1 MLSRRYRFA
10 VLLCSVVVL
19 VGVLVATDSPLA
31 GRVLT
36 RIEAHRLMDRFD
48 EVSLE
53 LHSIEGRGEETKIVF
68 SRVGDPIPLEPIFVN
83 ACPYVY
89 CTHDLSAA
97 LWSRDVQYEI
107 ADHIFDTFDE
117 CGLPPIAIPKIIL
130 PWYKAQSYDR
140 RPVGQI
146 FRLRTTIFLDAADI
160 DDDVSRFQSTAEN
173 CVKTLRRQPVKNP
186 GWALV
191 TEDVRF
197 TITALPLRDDLQ
209 RPAVR
214 PVLDSGPYSPASLG
228 GTAIKKYGRT
238 VNFELILE
246 GEETYKSLVRVSE
259 HPALADQD
267 IRVALKQPLIGW
279 LREIAPDRNA
289 EAFSFKASD
298 MQEVPGS
305 EGMGR
310 LFVTVA
316 DPDTS
321 KTAIVVALIDSETI
335 GQDEW
340 QPAGFEV
347 VAEFGHEAVLD
358 TPPMHFDLEELP
370 NE

>member
-1 MLSRRYRFA
+1 MFSRRYRFA

-19 VGVLVATDSPLA
+19 VGFLVATDSPLA

-48 EVSLE
+48 EVALE
-53 LHSIEGRGEETKIVF
+53 LHSIEGRGEKTKLVF
-68 SRVGDPIPLEPIFVN
+68 LRAGDPVPLEPVLVN
-83 ACPYVY
+83 ACARSE
-89 CTHDLSAA
+89 CLSELSAA
-97 LWSRDVQYEI
+97 LWSRDVQHEI

-117 CGLPPIAIPKIIL
+117 CGLPPIAIPKIIM
-130 PWYKAQSYDR
+130 PWQKARSYDQ

-146 FRLRTTIFLDAADI
+146 FKLRTTVFLDTADI
-160 DDDVSRFQSTAEN
+160 DADVSRFQRTAEN
-173 CVKTLRRQPVKNP
+173 CVQTLRKRPTENP

-191 TEDVRF
+191 TEDVGF
-197 TITALPLRDDLQ
+197 TITALPLRDDLP

-214 PVLDSGPYSPASLG
+214 PVLDPGPYIPAKPG
-228 GTAIKKYGRT
+228 GTPIKEYGRT
-238 VNFELILE
+238 VNFELIVE
-246 GEETYKSLVRVSE
+246 GEETHKSLLTVSE

-305 EGMGR
+305 EGMGH

-321 KTAIVVALIDSETI
+321 KTAIVVALIESETI

-347 VAEFGHEAVLD
+347 VAEFGQEAVLD